1 VSDPTLTSPTNNR
14 ANTFSRGG
22 HFADTIGRLNLLYP
36 MTVLSGLLS
45 LLMWRFALNV
55 GTLTAFVCL
64 YGFCSGV
71 FISVMPA
78 ATSQIVPDD
87 KLGAQLG
94 AFSSV
99 TAIAVFVG
107 TPIAGSLIK
116 DGSVPGYMPLVTYS
130 VSAAFLFYS

>member
-1 VSDPTLTSPTNNR
+1 
-14 ANTFSRGG
+14 
-22 HFADTIGRLNLLYP
+22 
-36 MTVLSGLLS
+36 MTVLSDLLS
-45 LLMWRFALNV
+45 LLMWRFAPNV
-55 GTLTAFVCL
+55 NTLTAFVCL

-94 AFSSV
+94 AFSSL

-116 DGSVPGYMPLVTYS
+116 DDSVPGYTSLITYS
-130 VSAAFLFYS
+130 VSVAFSILFYSAV

>member
-1 VSDPTLTSPTNNR
+1 
-14 ANTFSRGG
+14 
-22 HFADTIGRLNLLYP
+22 
-36 MTVLSGLLS
+36 
-45 LLMWRFALNV
+45 MWRFALNV

-78 ATSQIVPDD
+78 ATSQIVLDD

-94 AFSSV
+94 AFSSL

-116 DGSVPGYMPLVTYS
+116 DDSVPGYMPLVTYS
-130 VSAAFLFYS
+130 VSTDFLFYSSVPSNFSLPGVYYARWRSHAVDWSSASWQGSA